1 MTAEP
6 EDLLGAASSV
16 ADGSMHWADLYST
29 VQPSTDPA
37 MLRELEA
44 IARIAHAHREAA
56 AEAPVALPSARADDE
71 HWGRFTLRQPL
82 GEGSF
87 GRVFRAH
94 DPRLQRDVAL
104 KLYKGVMADP
114 AGQGDSRFAEGRL
127 LARVKQ
133 ANVVV
138 VHDLETLGDEVGLS
152 MELVEGRTLA
162 EEVRSSG
169 PLGFREAALIGIDLC
184 RALAAIHA
192 AGLIHRDVKPQNV
205 MRERGGR
212 IVLMDFGLGRDVRNA
227 GASPGRV
234 GTPLYMAPEVFEGAQ
249 ATVASDIYS
258 LGVLLFF
265 LVTNHHPVAA
275 STRSELAIAHRA
287 RRRTLLRDLRA
298 DLPDAFVDVV
308 ERATAV
314 SPDARFATAGSM
326 QGALAAALGMSSEN
340 AAPHPSPHPPTTTAR
355 WLTLAAAA
363 LVSVGVGIAGLTW
376 YSGRTPQAVD
386 PPTTL
391 VNPTP
396 PTPQGGGPAEY
407 QIEAALHRAAA
418 GGPAMLTP
426 GARVAPGD
434 RLFLEIKASRP
445 VHVYVVNQ
453 DDRGESYLLFP
464 LPGQPVRNPLPAST
478 VNRLPGDVDW
488 QVTSAGGREHFLIVA
503 SPEPLG
509 PLEAVFASLP
519 KAEAGRPVVAAAPVP
534 SGVMGQLRG
543 IGGLAERSTPS
554 TMQADVFKS
563 AATLGRAPES
573 VTGPWIRQL
582 TLENP
587 GR

>member
-6 EDLLGAASSV
+6 EDLLDVASSV
-16 ADGSMHWADLYST
+16 ADGSMQWADLHST
-29 VQPSTDPA
+29 VQSSPDRA
-37 MLRELEA
+37 MLRELEV
-44 IARIAHAHREAA
+44 IARIAQAHRDAGG
-56 AEAPVALPSARADDE
+56 EAPVEPLLPLSNDE
-71 HWGRFTLRQPL
+71 RWGRFTLKHPL

-87 GRVFRAH
+87 GLVFRAH

-104 KLYKGVMADP
+104 KLYKGMAAP
-114 AGQGDSRFAEGRL
+114 AGGPDTRFAEGRL

-133 ANVVV
+133 SNVVV
-138 VHDLETLGDEVGLS
+138 VHDLEVLGDEVGLS

-162 EEVRSSG
+162 EDVRSNG

-212 IVLMDFGLGRDVRNA
+212 IVLMDFGLGREVLNSPP
-227 GASPGRV
+227 GAAERV
-234 GTPLYMAPEVFEGAQ
+234 GTPLYMAPEVFEGVRGA
-249 ATVASDIYS
+249 VASDIYS

-265 LVTNHHPVAA
+265 LVTNNHPVAA
-275 STRSELAIAHRA
+275 STRSELALVHRD
-287 RRRTLLRDLRA
+287 RRRTLLRDLRP

-314 SPDARFATAGSM
+314 SPEARFASAGSM
-326 QGALAAALGMSSEN
+326 QGALAAALGISSEGTT
-340 AAPHPSPHPPTTTAR
+340 PHPVPQPPKNTAR
-355 WLTLAAAA
+355 WLALAAAVI
-363 LVSVGVGIAGLTW
+363 VSVGVGIAGLNW
-376 YSGRTPQAVD
+376 YSGRTPQV
-386 PPTTL
+386 
-391 VNPTP
+391 VNPP
-396 PTPQGGGPAEY
+396 PPPAGGPAEY

-418 GGPAMLTP
+418 GGSTMLTP

-434 RLFLEIKASRP
+434 RLFLEIKASQS

-464 LPGQPVRNPLPAST
+464 LPGQPVRNPLPAAT
-478 VNRLPGDVDW
+478 VNRLPGNVDW
-488 QVTSAGGREHFLIVA
+488 EVTSAGGREHFLIVA

-509 PLEAVFASLP
+509 PLEAVFAGLP
-519 KAEAGRPVVAAAPVP
+519 KAQAGRPVVVAAPVP
-534 SGVMGQLRG
+534 TDVIGRLRG
-543 IGGLAERSTPS
+543 IGGLAERSTAS
-554 TMQADVFKS
+554 TMPSDVFKS
-563 AATLGRAPES
+563 ATALGRAPES

-582 TLENP
+582 TLDNP
-587 GR
+587 AR